1 MEFIVNVGSLFL
13 MVTGIVA
20 WVCIIFLVTY
30 YWLST
35 HTGEE

>member
-1 MEFIVNVGSLFL
+1 MEVIVNIGSLFL

-20 WVCIIFLVTY
+20 WVCIIFLVSY

-35 HTGEE
+35 HIGEE